1 MTDTPATNGAVPG
14 RLKIALISDC
24 YVPRLGGIEMQVHD
38 LARHLQL
45 AGHDVVVL
53 TTTPGPTVVDGVRV
67 HRIDVPL
74 LPFDIPFTR
83 KAFREVARLLAE
95 EQVDVAQFHG
105 GVLSPLSYV
114 GARAA
119 QKAGVPTVITVH
131 CIWSYATPIFMG
143 LNALTGWGKWPVV
156 LSGVSEVAVGPIRR
170 MARKGSHVAVLPN
183 GIENDAWRITPI
195 PHDRSVVRFVS
206 VMRLAPRKRPMHLL
220 RMIDQVVDRL
230 PEDRRVELTIIGDGP
245 ELTQL
250 EKYVRT
256 HGLTEVVNLVGRRTR
271 EEIRDLFARSD
282 VFVAPANLES
292 FGIAALEAR
301 CAGLPVVAKSRTGIR
316 EFVRHEQEGLL
327 AESDE
332 DMVEQLTR
340 IVLDS
345 TLRDRMTAHNQSTR
359 SPVDWSDVVDR
370 NVDAYR
376 LAISLRNS
384 AQD

>member
-1 MTDTPATNGAVPG
+1 
-14 RLKIALISDC
+14 
-24 YVPRLGGIEMQVHD
+24 
-38 LARHLQL
+38 
-45 AGHDVVVL
+45 
-53 TTTPGPTVVDGVRV
+53 
-67 HRIDVPL
+67 L

-345 TLRDRMTAHNQSTR
+345 TLRDRMTAHNRSTR

>member
-1 MTDTPATNGAVPG
+1 VTDTPATNGSVPG
-14 RLKIALISDC
+14 RLRIALISDC

-53 TTTPGPTVVDGVRV
+53 TTTPGPAVVDGVRV
-67 HRIDVPL
+67 HRINVPL

-83 KAFREVARLLAE
+83 KAFREVARLLAD

-119 QKAGVPTVITVH
+119 QKAGLPTVITVH
-131 CIWSYATPIFMG
+131 CIWSYATPLFIG

-156 LSGVSEVAVGPIRR
+156 LSAVSEVAVGPLRR
-170 MARKGSHVAVLPN
+170 RARKGSQVVVLPN
-183 GIENDAWRITPI
+183 GIENDAWKIEPI
-195 PHDRSVVRFVS
+195 PHDPSVVRFVS

-230 PEDRRVELTIIGDGP
+230 PEGQLVEMIIIGDGP

-250 EKYVRT
+250 EKYVRA
-256 HGLTEVVNLVGRRTR
+256 HGLTEVVKLVGRRTR

-345 TLRDRMTAHNQSTR
+345 TLRDRMTAHNRSTR
-359 SPVDWSDVVDR
+359 SPVDWSDVIDR

-376 LAISLRNS
+376 LAISLRS
-384 AQD
+384 SG

>member
-1 MTDTPATNGAVPG
+1 
-14 RLKIALISDC
+14 
-24 YVPRLGGIEMQVHD
+24 
-38 LARHLQL
+38 
-45 AGHDVVVL
+45 
-53 TTTPGPTVVDGVRV
+53 
-67 HRIDVPL
+67 
-74 LPFDIPFTR
+74 
-83 KAFREVARLLAE
+83 
-95 EQVDVAQFHG
+95 
-105 GVLSPLSYV
+105 
-114 GARAA
+114 
-119 QKAGVPTVITVH
+119 
-131 CIWSYATPIFMG
+131 
-143 LNALTGWGKWPVV
+143 
-156 LSGVSEVAVGPIRR
+156 
-170 MARKGSHVAVLPN
+170 
-183 GIENDAWRITPI
+183 
-195 PHDRSVVRFVS
+195 
-206 VMRLAPRKRPMHLL
+206 MHLL

-345 TLRDRMTAHNQSTR
+345 TLRDRMTAHNRSTR

>member
-1 MTDTPATNGAVPG
+1 MTDTPATNGSVPG

-53 TTTPGPTVVDGVRV
+53 TTTPGPAVVDGVRV
-67 HRIDVPL
+67 HRINVPL

-83 KAFREVARLLAE
+83 KAFREVARLLAD

-119 QKAGVPTVITVH
+119 QKAGLPTVITVH
-131 CIWSYATPIFMG
+131 CIWSYATPLFIG

-156 LSGVSEVAVGPIRR
+156 LSAVSEVAVGPLRR
-170 MARKGSHVAVLPN
+170 RARKGSQVVVLPN
-183 GIENDAWRITPI
+183 GIENDAWKIEPI
-195 PHDRSVVRFVS
+195 PHDPSVVRFVS

-230 PEDRRVELTIIGDGP
+230 PEGQLVEMIIIGDGP

-250 EKYVRT
+250 EKYVRA
-256 HGLTEVVNLVGRRTR
+256 HGLTEVVKLVGRRTR

-345 TLRDRMTAHNQSTR
+345 TLRDRMTAHNRSTR
-359 SPVDWSDVVDR
+359 SPVDWSDVIDR

-376 LAISLRNS
+376 LAISLRS
-384 AQD
+384 SG

>member
-1 MTDTPATNGAVPG
+1 MTDIPVTQNSAPG

-38 LARHLQL
+38 LACHLQR
-45 AGHDVVVL
+45 AGHEVVVL
-53 TTTPGPTVVDGVRV
+53 TTTPGPDVVDGVRV

-131 CIWSYATPIFMG
+131 CIWSYATPLFKG
-143 LNALTGWGKWPVV
+143 LNLLTGWSKWPVV
-156 LSGVSEVAVGPIRR
+156 LSGVSEVAVAPIRR
-170 MARKGSHVAVLPN
+170 MAKKGSHVVVLPN
-183 GIENDAWRITPI
+183 GIENDAWQIDPV
-195 PHDRSVVRFVS
+195 PHDRSVVTFVS

-220 RMIDQVVDRL
+220 RMIDQVVARL
-230 PEDRRVELTIIGDGP
+230 ADDVSLEVIIIGDGP
-245 ELTQL
+245 ELLQL
-250 EKYVRT
+250 EKFVRT
-256 HGLTEVVNLVGRRTR
+256 HGLTNVVNLVGRRTR
-271 EEIRDLFARSD
+271 DEIREIFARSD

-327 AESDE
+327 ADSDD

-340 IVLDS
+340 IVMDS
-345 TLRDRMTAHNQSTR
+345 TLRDRMTAHNRSTK
-359 SPVDWSDVVDR
+359 SPVDWSDVVER
-370 NVDAYR
+370 NIDAYR
-376 LAISLRNS
+376 LAISLRS
-384 AQD
+384 

>member
-1 MTDTPATNGAVPG
+1 VTDTPATNGSVPG

-53 TTTPGPTVVDGVRV
+53 TTTPGPAVVDGVRV
-67 HRIDVPL
+67 HRINVPL

-83 KAFREVARLLAE
+83 KAFREVARLLAD

-119 QKAGVPTVITVH
+119 QKAGLPTVITVH
-131 CIWSYATPIFMG
+131 CIWSYATPLFIG

-156 LSGVSEVAVGPIRR
+156 LSAVSEVAVGPLRR
-170 MARKGSHVAVLPN
+170 RARKGSQVVVLPN
-183 GIENDAWRITPI
+183 GIENDAWKIEPI
-195 PHDRSVVRFVS
+195 PHDPSVVRFVS

-230 PEDRRVELTIIGDGP
+230 PEGQLVEMIIIGDGP

-250 EKYVRT
+250 EKYVRA
-256 HGLTEVVNLVGRRTR
+256 HGLTEVVKLVGRRTR

-345 TLRDRMTAHNQSTR
+345 TLRDRMTAHNRSTR
-359 SPVDWSDVVDR
+359 SPVDWSDVIDR

-376 LAISLRNS
+376 LAISLRS
-384 AQD
+384 SG

>member
-1 MTDTPATNGAVPG
+1 MTDIPETFGATEG

-38 LARHLQL
+38 LACHLRD

-53 TTTPGPTVVDGVRV
+53 TTTPGPRVVDGVRV

-83 KAFREVARLLAE
+83 KAFREVSRLLLE
-95 EQVDVAQFHG
+95 EGVDVAQFHG
-105 GVLSPLSYV
+105 GVVSPLSYV

-119 QKAGVPTVITVH
+119 QRAGIPTVITVH
-131 CIWSYATPIFMG
+131 CIWSYATPLFMG
-143 LNALTGWGKWPVV
+143 LNVISGWGKWPVV
-156 LSGVSEVAVGPIRR
+156 LSGVSEVAAAPIRR
-170 MARKGSHVAVLPN
+170 MAKRGSHVVVLPN
-183 GIENDAWRITPI
+183 GIENKAWAVDPI
-195 PHDRSVVRFVS
+195 EHDPSVVTLVS

-220 RMIDQVVDRL
+220 RMIDQVVGRL
-230 PEDRRVELTIIGDGP
+230 PDGLGLEMVVIGDGP

-250 EKYVRT
+250 EKFVRA
-256 HGLTEVVNLVGRRTR
+256 HGLTDVVRLVGRRTR
-271 EEIRDLFARSD
+271 EEIRTIFARSD

-327 AESDE
+327 AHSDE

-340 IVLDS
+340 IVMDRALRERITAFNRS
-345 TLRDRMTAHNQSTR
+345 TP

-376 LAISLRNS
+376 LAINLRS
-384 AQD
+384 